1 VDIRPLERHELA
13 NIWSIDR
20 AEVIEGIYRRTA
32 DGLLLEPRRIDVKG
46 WPPGEADLYGPLL
59 RDCVDHGGTALGAF
73 DGGAL
78 IGAMLLEGRF
88 IGRAKDTLQLK
99 FLHVSRRSRKG
110 GVGRTLFE
118 RAAVRARELGA
129 RRLYVSST
137 ESQNTVDFYM
147 RRGCRLAEEVDP
159 ALFALEPKDIH
170 LDLDLSAGGPST

>member
-1 VDIRPLERHELA
+1 VDIRPLARHELA
-13 NIWSIDR
+13 NVWSIDR
-20 AEVIEGIYRRTA
+20 AEVIAGIYRRTG

-46 WPPGEADLYGPLL
+46 WPPGEAEKYGPLL
-59 RDCVDHGGTALGAF
+59 LDCFDHGGTAWGAF

-78 IGAMLLEGRF
+78 IGAMMLEGRF
-88 IGRAKDTLQLK
+88 IGRAEDTLQLK
-99 FLHVSRRSRKG
+99 LLHVSRRYRKT
-110 GVGRTLFE
+110 GVGRALFD
-118 RAAVRARELGA
+118 RAVARARELGA

-170 LDLDLSAGGPST
+170 LELDLSAGGLST

>member
-1 VDIRPLERHELA
+1 VDIRPLERHQLA

-20 AEVIEGIYRRTA
+20 AEVIEGIYRRT
-32 DGLLLEPRRIDVKG
+32 DGGLVLEPRRIEVKG
-46 WPPGEADLYGPLL
+46 WPPGEADKYGPLL
-59 RDCVDHGGTALGAF
+59 RDCVDQGGTACGAF

-78 IGAMLLEGRF
+78 IGAMVLEGRF

-99 FLHVSRRSRKG
+99 FLHVSRRSRKA
-110 GVGRTLFE
+110 GVGRALFD
-118 RAAVRARELGA
+118 RAVARARELGA

-170 LDLDLSAGGPST
+170 LDLDLSVGGLA